1 MTAFLDA
8 PPPWASAAGPDH
20 YFRHLRLGGL
30 PRATYTRSPS
40 FLCEQQTPCRRR
52 HQDDDA
58 SEDSNSR
65 GSGFQGV
72 HVGPLTPARSA
83 RWRRPP
89 GRRPGRRR
97 DAGSH
102 WLPLLV
108 LLHCQTLSLCGGRTW
123 SPRSASRRRASDL
136 PISAWDTCLSLSSS
150 YVSCS
155 FCCDRR
161 GRVGLGRRPRR
172 PPGRRAK
179 PIPHQYIYPRVN
191 GVLPLSLSIADFGAP
206 ESTRC
211 LHAAISMVCDAFD
224 LPSLTHFVSSSDS
237 DRSKETSV
245 G

>member
-1 MTAFLDA
+1 MATTT
-8 PPPWASAAGPDH
+8 
-20 YFRHLRLGGL
+20 
-30 PRATYTRSPS
+30 RAT
-40 FLCEQQTPCRRR
+40 
-52 HQDDDA
+52 
-58 SEDSNSR
+58 
-65 GSGFQGV
+65 
-72 HVGPLTPARSA
+72 ARA
-83 RWRRPP
+83 
-89 GRRPGRRR
+89 
-97 DAGSH
+97 
-102 WLPLLV
+102 
-108 LLHCQTLSLCGGRTW
+108 T
-123 SPRSASRRRASDL
+123 SRRRFTLAPPAGLVALPDTFTVRRKDLVAPLRFSAAASDL

-211 LHAAISMVCDAFD
+211 LHAAISMVGDAFD
-224 LPSLTHFVSSSDS
+224 LPSRTHFVSSSDS